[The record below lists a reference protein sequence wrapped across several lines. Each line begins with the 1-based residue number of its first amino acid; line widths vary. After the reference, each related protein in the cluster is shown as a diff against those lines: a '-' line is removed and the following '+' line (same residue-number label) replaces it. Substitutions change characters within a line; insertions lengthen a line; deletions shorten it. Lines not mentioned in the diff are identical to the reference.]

1 MANAVGGSV
10 VWNLDVDPKNFNSG
24 LESAERKA
32 KSFATGINKIDF
44 GSMAG
49 SASSAF
55 GSVVDGIGQIIKSVA
70 ILGVTGSVGFGA
82 MAKAAFGQVKQ
93 VENATFALK
102 AYERDT
108 GKVNQV
114 LSELVGFARS
124 EMGVLF
130 QRQDLFD
137 AASTLKLYGVET
149 QNLTRYTKILSKGVA
164 VGKITFQ
171 DLSQI
176 LGQVAAE
183 GKLTA
188 DSYDVLIRRG
198 IKLPANMRNAATSA
212 EELFKALD
220 KSLPDSILEGRA
232 NTIEGRMI
240 RLQSSFRDLGGAI
253 LGVDKETSTFIKGG
267 LGDTF
272 IKLLEDL
279 RTQLASPEFKESFKK
294 FGESVGSFAKQVLP
308 LFVKGLGF
316 IARNMN
322 NILPIF
328 AALIAVFAVAKVAAI
343 VFGTAATIAT
353 AGISL
358 PMLAIIAVVTLVIG
372 ALTFLQLKF
381 NIIGKAV
388 DFLKQKLQPLYD
400 FFVVN
405 ILPVLQKIGAFI
417 GEQFIKA
424 WNDLKSAFDK
434 VMVTLQPFMPQLK
447 TLGLIILGIALIP
460 LALIIGGILLF
471 TAVVIAV
478 ITVIARL
485 IGWFSQ
491 LSASIFSAMV
501 SFRESVQSGVSNAI
515 AWFRGLPGA
524 IMGAIGNVGGILY
537 NAGRSIVQGLLN
549 GAASLLSTVGQF
561 FASKLPGPLQGAF
574 KKALGIHSPS
584 KVFAGYGKNIVQG
597 LTSGI
602 GDNLNLVKSSMN
614 DLSNNLQLSASP
626 LSIDASVGSSAS
638 SSSPVI
644 NQYNTVNTNVDMNIV
659 NRQLLWELNR
669 A

>member
-1 MANAVGGSV
+1 
-10 VWNLDVDPKNFNSG
+10 
-24 LESAERKA
+24 
-32 KSFATGINKIDF
+32 
-44 GSMAG
+44 
-49 SASSAF
+49 
-55 GSVVDGIGQIIKSVA
+55 
-70 ILGVTGSVGFGA
+70 
-82 MAKAAFGQVKQ
+82 
-93 VENATFALK
+93 
-102 AYERDT
+102 
-108 GKVNQV
+108 
-114 LSELVGFARS
+114 
-124 EMGVLF
+124 
-130 QRQDLFD
+130 
-137 AASTLKLYGVET
+137 
-149 QNLTRYTKILSKGVA
+149 
-164 VGKITFQ
+164 
-171 DLSQI
+171 
-176 LGQVAAE
+176 
-183 GKLTA
+183 
-188 DSYDVLIRRG
+188 
-198 IKLPANMRNAATSA
+198 
-212 EELFKALD
+212 
-220 KSLPDSILEGRA
+220 
-232 NTIEGRMI
+232 
-240 RLQSSFRDLGGAI
+240 
-253 LGVDKETSTFIKGG
+253 
-267 LGDTF
+267 
-272 IKLLEDL
+272 
-279 RTQLASPEFKESFKK
+279 
-294 FGESVGSFAKQVLP
+294 
-308 LFVKGLGF
+308 
-316 IARNMN
+316 MN

-381 NIIGKAV
+381 NVIGKAV

-471 TAVVIAV
+471 TAVVVAV